1 MKSFESFMN
10 MDVNMK
16 EFESIY
22 NNYTN
27 NKKKFTGG
35 TIKVKDLVKN
45 IVFEPSSS
53 LSSKIKGGS
62 EVIESVEARDNF
74 FYLTKPTANFTN
86 ITSMAD
92 MTIKD
97 NSFLPFQNIERSIV
111 F

>member
-22 NNYTN
+22 NNYTS
-27 NKKKFTGG
+27 NKKKFSGG
-35 TIKVKDLVKN
+35 TVKVKDLVKN
-45 IVFEPSSS
+45 VVFETP
-53 LSSKIKGGS
+53 KRKMKGGG

-74 FYLTKPTANFTN
+74 FYLTKPTANFTD

>member
-16 EFESIY
+16 EFETIY

-45 IVFEPSSS
+45 IVFEPPSK
-53 LSSKIKGGS
+53 KIKGGS